1 MENLRGSSNSFD
13 DLVDD
18 VIQYMNQ
25 IQDEISN
32 DNQTDDESHNIVT
45 TKKKLPM
52 YIIGHSMGGNIA
64 LRLLQLLRKA
74 KEDIIKE

>member
-45 TKKKLPM
+45 TKKKTS
-52 YIIGHSMGGNIA
+52 YVYYWAFDG
-64 LRLLQLLRKA
+64 RKYCF
-74 KEDIIKE
+74 KTITIIKESKRRHN